1 MIEELW
7 KEYDQN
13 NNGVLEEGEAREFF
27 KKTLGNLIDQDDKKQ
42 SYIADM
48 ALEEIFKGLDKDGE
62 GYVVKESMVNFLK
75 EAVVNAKK
83 ERGYEDW

>member
-7 KEYDQN
+7 KEYDRN

-48 ALEEIFKGLDKDGE
+48 ALEEIFKDLDKDGE
-62 GYVVKESMVNFLK
+62 GYIVKESMVNFLK

-83 ERGYEDW
+83 EKGYEDW